1 MKRLMLYT
9 LTCLLAL
16 AVPAFAYVGDAY
28 VTPDSWSKHVNANGI
43 KASLNGLDFGD
54 SGILKI
60 GLTTRATMKFGE
72 DEDWSIYQYARLRLS
87 DAKLGQGT
95 VNVRTAY
102 QQASREAVIISFM
115 TVYIHQENMMNI
127 PA

>member
-1 MKRLMLYT
+1 MELSMKSKAIFSYALVILIT
-9 LTCLLAL
+9 LCSI
-16 AVPAFAYVGDAY
+16 PAFAYVGDAY

-72 DEDWSIYQYARLRLS
+72 DEDWSIYSECKFKYARRL
-87 DAKLGQGT
+87 
-95 VNVRTAY
+95 
-102 QQASREAVIISFM
+102 
-115 TVYIHQENMMNI
+115 
-127 PA
+127 